1 MTTIN
6 PSILKSA
13 LRFTLVI
20 AYMVISNVQVN
31 AQTVDVGPPDTSV
44 CNGTPVTL
52 TAVLNGG
59 SGQNPQPATY
69 SLSDDS
75 HTGIVDMGFNFD
87 YYGNIY
93 NQCVI
98 SSNSYITFN
107 LATANGG
114 SQWSINAA
122 APSPTFTTNN
132 KIMFPWQDTNPSVS
146 GTISSVTCGIAPN
159 RRFVVTYDAVAMFS
173 CTTLEFTN
181 QLVLYETSNRI
192 EMHITSKPLCTT
204 WNGGAAIQGLENID
218 GSVGH
223 IVPGRNFP
231 TQWSVNNDGYEF
243 VPDGIGG
250 YIVNAIPFDPEPVTT
265 NNNLLWY
272 DENGNQLGT
281 TTSITVSPTQATWY
295 YCEWDYPC
303 NNEPAIDSILVTLGN
318 VNISAESSDATCFG
332 YDDGFISVDPVGSN
346 YPVSFTLA
354 DGNGAQIQ
362 QVNGVYGIDTLTGLT
377 ANSYSVTVTDQ
388 VGCQTSLNITVEEP
402 TELIITADHTD
413 ILCNG
418 DDNGVAWVNVQGSV
432 PPYEYQWNDP
442 LQQISDSIQFLPP
455 GAYTITVT
463 DAQNCVKDTTLS
475 VLEPLPLV
483 LNLSSGADTCLYTNG
498 AVRAEMQGG
507 VIPYE
512 YKWSTVGGDSANYSL
527 DEVNYT
533 WSLIENLS
541 HGEYSVLITD
551 SNGCTI
557 SGSIEV
563 DLINPPMADF
573 QSRSKPEEFTD
584 PEVVFDNESSAALT
598 YEWHFG
604 DGDVSYVENPVHSYD
619 TSGVFL
625 VMLIAYNETEYGCAD
640 TTFEY
645 MEVDPMF
652 TFYVPSGFTPDGDGL
667 NDKWGPIGQNFEYES
682 YNVKVFDRWGKL
694 VWQTDNPSYHWD
706 GNDRS
711 SLKPLKQGMYVYVF
725 TLKKF
730 NTFEP
735 KTITGTVTIYRH
747 KQEIDRPKE
756 LRGVCSKLFALSSF
770 WSIPST
776 CFLNYSLCTTRLPR
790 YYLWP
795 QSSCRL

>member
-1 MTTIN
+1 MNKINSSTFNLAPVLVMTVALVLAGI
-6 PSILKSA
+6 SISK
-13 LRFTLVI
+13 
-20 AYMVISNVQVN
+20 
-31 AQTVDVGPPDTSV
+31 AQSIDVGPPDTSV

-69 SLSDDS
+69 TLSDDQ
-75 HTGIVDMGFNFD
+75 HTGIVDLGFNFD
-87 YYGNIY
+87 YYGNTY

-98 SSNSYITFN
+98 SSNSYITFD
-107 LATANGG
+107 LTQAGGG

-122 APSPTFTTNN
+122 APSPTFTCNN
-132 KIMFPWQDTNPSVS
+132 KIMFPWQDTNPGVS
-146 GTISSVTCGIAPN
+146 GTVSSVTCGIAPN

-218 GSVGH
+218 GTVGH

-231 TQWSVNNDGYEF
+231 TQWAVNNDGYEF
-243 VPDGIGG
+243 VPNGIGG
-250 YIVNAIPFDPEPVTT
+250 YTVNPIPFDPEPVTT

-318 VNISAESSDATCFG
+318 VNITATSDDASCFG
-332 YDDGFISVDPVGSN
+332 YADGTITVDPIGSN
-346 YPVSFTLA
+346 YPVSLSLA
-354 DGNGAQIQ
+354 DGNGNQVQ
-362 QVNGVYGIDTLTGLT
+362 QVNGVYGVDSLTDLPAGT
-377 ANSYSVTVTDQ
+377 YSVTVTDQ
-388 VGCQTSLNITVEEP
+388 VGCQTSLNVIIGQP
-402 TELIITADHTD
+402 TDLVISANHTD

-418 DDNGVAWVNVQGSV
+418 DDNGRAWVDAAGSV

-442 LQQISDSIQFLPP
+442 LQQTTDSIGFLPP

-463 DAQNCVKDTTLS
+463 DAQNCMKDTTLS

-483 LNLSSGADTCLYTNG
+483 LDLSSGADTCLYKNG

-507 VIPYE
+507 VIPYD
-512 YKWSTVGGDSANYSL
+512 YKWNSLGGDSSNYSI
-527 DEVNYT
+527 DDVTYA
-533 WSLIENLS
+533 WSMISNLS
-541 HGEYSVLITD
+541 YGEYSVLVTD

-557 SGSIEV
+557 EGSIEV
-563 DLINPPMADF
+563 DLINPPVASF
-573 QSRSKPEEFTD
+573 LSRSKPEEFTD
-584 PEVVFDNESSAALT
+584 PEVQFDNESSASIT

-604 DGDVSYVENPVHSYD
+604 DGDISYEENPIHSYD

-625 VMLIAYNETEYGCAD
+625 VMLIAYNEARYGCAD
-640 TTFEY
+640 TTFGY
-645 MEVDPMF
+645 IEVDPMF

-667 NDKWGPIGQNFEYES
+667 NDTWGPVGQNFEYES
-682 YNVKVFDRWGKL
+682 YNAKIYDRWGKL
-694 VWQTDNPSYHWD
+694 VWQTDNPTKQWD
-706 GNDRS
+706 GNDRNT
-711 SLKPLKQGMYVYVF
+711 LKPMKQGMYVYVF

-735 KTITGTVTIYRH
+735 KTVSGTVTIYRH
-747 KQEIDRPKE
+747 K
-756 LRGVCSKLFALSSF
+756 
-770 WSIPST
+770 
-776 CFLNYSLCTTRLPR
+776 
-790 YYLWP
+790 
-795 QSSCRL
+795 